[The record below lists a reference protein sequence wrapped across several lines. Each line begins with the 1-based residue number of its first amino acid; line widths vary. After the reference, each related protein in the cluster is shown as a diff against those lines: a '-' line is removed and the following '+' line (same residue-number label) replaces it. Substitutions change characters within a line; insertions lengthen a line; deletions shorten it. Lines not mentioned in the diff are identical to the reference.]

1 MFSAS
6 STPRKGFGAM
16 RRRRGGRARL
26 PLRPPM
32 SYIPY
37 LGFPDTGGR
46 MDDSVAKDAKRLL
59 LRYGAP
65 IAVVEELNDD
75 QRISYARSLL
85 RNAPPERQSKLKEM
99 LREGRD
105 G

>member
-1 MFSAS
+1 
-6 STPRKGFGAM
+6 
-16 RRRRGGRARL
+16 
-26 PLRPPM
+26 
-32 SYIPY
+32 
-37 LGFPDTGGR
+37 

-65 IAVVEELNDD
+65 IAVVDELSDD

-85 RNAPPERQSKLKEM
+85 RNAPPELKEM

>member
-1 MFSAS
+1 MFTRRSMQ
-6 STPRKGFGAM
+6 RKGL
-16 RRRRGGRARL
+16 GGGNAQFPVNMRL
-26 PLRPPM
+26 PPRPPM
-32 SYIPY
+32 SYIP
-37 LGFPDTGGR
+37 LRGFPDTGGT

-65 IAVVEELNDD
+65 IAVVDELSDD

-85 RNAPPERQSKLKEM
+85 RNAPPERQTKLKEM

>member
-1 MFSAS
+1 MFNAS
-6 STPRKGFGAM
+6 FAPRKGFGATY
-16 RRRRGGRARL
+16 RGISAHPRL

-32 SYIPY
+32 SYIY
-37 LGFPDTGGR
+37 SLRFPDTGGR
-46 MDDSVAKDAKRLL
+46 MDDTVAKDAKRLL